1 MFDEVYEYAC
11 QCLVV
16 LWRVIV
22 AHGLEP
28 GMVRGHYFA
37 GLGSF

>member
-11 QCLVV
+11 QCLEV

-22 AHGLEP
+22 AHGL